1 MKLLH
6 TSDWHVGKKI
16 RGRSRADEHRAVLAE
31 IVDIARGNDVDA
43 VLVAGDVFETAS
55 PTPESEEIAY
65 RALLAL
71 ADDETSVFLIGGN
84 HDNTKRLAALQPIM
98 ELGRIHVVAEA
109 TKPEDGGVRS
119 LAIGDE
125 TLVVAS
131 LPFVSQSRI
140 VRAAQLMEGAAF
152 EHAGVYADRIRSLVE
167 SLTGSFSEEAVNIV
181 LMHAFV
187 LGGAS
192 GGGERS
198 AHLVD
203 EYAVSAQ
210 AFPATASY
218 VALGH
223 LHASQKIAGA
233 SAIHY
238 SGSPLQLDFGES
250 NQQKSVNVIDA
261 RAGAPAAVDTIRLNE
276 GIPLRTVRGDLDS
289 LRAQVDD
296 ADDAWLRVIVQ
307 EARRADLADDVR
319 TLLGDRV
326 VEVVVDMPAEEAPA
340 RQPRRGRSPAEM
352 FSEYLA
358 ELQVKDPAIEAMFAE
373 LLESEG
379 LG

>member
-276 GIPLRTVRGDLDS
+276 GIPLRTIRGDLDS

>member
-55 PTPESEEIAY
+55 PTPESEEIVY

-276 GIPLRTVRGDLDS
+276 GIPLRTIRGDLDS